1 MPSGEFPFT
10 KFLIP
15 EVGPEQHTNIKD
27 REETEVTNDGDDET
41 EIPCSYCR
49 CGKILHSFAAVNSLI
64 MSNHALT
71 YFQCWIKQND
81 LASLDTVYP
90 AKSALPQNT

>member
-1 MPSGEFPFT
+1 MIFRQNLFSPVGNCLADLDSSDSSHSMPSGEFPFT

-49 CGKILHSFAAVNSLI
+49 CGKILHSFAAVNSLV
-64 MSNHALT
+64 MSNHA
-71 YFQCWIKQND
+71 
-81 LASLDTVYP
+81 
-90 AKSALPQNT
+90 